1 MTKAARWLIGA
12 VLSLV
17 FIPGSVFASLEA
29 GSVTFESLS
38 SPPFYFKATVGYEIF
53 APGDATSPAPSA
65 TDFTYAYTLTNQLA
79 APPAGSINVPVDRL
93 AIGVGS
99 SASITATSSTGAG
112 VPPSGI
118 DTSVPTKVQFQFFA
132 SSLNPGDSSNKLIM
146 HSPNGPGDV
155 TATVAF
161 SGFSDDQLL
170 RGPFTLPTKNFACYD
185 VNKVEV
191 EIEKNKAGKD
201 KLEIQKGAISFNS
214 GDSFDPAS
222 DIVQLDLNNGDFS
235 LSIPAGSFEQKGS
248 KADYK
253 YKTGSGVVPQVKF
266 RLNLDKAEW
275 SVKVKKTDLSLFM
288 GATNLTVTLM
298 VGDVKGQTTVPLTV
312 HKENTNEQEL
322 EFKRS
327 PRFECPKLRADDS
340 SAVNDVSGLGH
351 GHHRRSCMS
360 SFTVTYRMG
369 QPDQEVLSLFGGD
382 IGHPETTLITTAG
395 PSATFHTSCSQCLQ
409 CGQTDVSGE
418 FTITEISD
426 ATGKMT
432 SRCGNVDPSCDI
444 TPTQ

>member
-1 MTKAARWLIGA
+1 MMKASRWLVGA
-12 VLSLV
+12 VLALSFV
-17 FIPGSVFASLEA
+17 PASVFASLEA

-38 SPPFYFKATVGYEIF
+38 SPPFYFKATVDYEIF

-93 AIGVGS
+93 DIGVGS
-99 SASITATSSTGAG
+99 SASITSTGNTGAG
-112 VPPSGI
+112 IPPSGV
-118 DTSVPTKVQFQFFA
+118 DTGIPSVVGFQFFA
-132 SSLNPGDSSNKLIM
+132 PSLNAGDSSNQLII

-170 RGPFTLPTKNFACYD
+170 RGPFTLPAKDFACYD
-185 VNKVEV
+185 VNKVEI
-191 EIEKNKAGKD
+191 EIKKNKAGKD

-214 GDSFDPAS
+214 GDVFDPAS
-222 DIVQLDLNNGDFS
+222 DIVKLDLNNGDFS

-253 YKTGSGVVPQVKF
+253 YKTGSGVVPEVKF

-275 SVKVKKTDLSLFM
+275 SVKIKKTDLSLFL
-288 GATNLTVTLM
+288 GATDLSVTLM
-298 VGDVKGQTTVPLTV
+298 VGDVKGQTSVPLTPE
-312 HKENTNEQEL
+312 KDNADEQEL

-327 PRFECPKLRADDS
+327 PRYECPKLRPDDS
-340 SAVNDVSGLGH
+340 SAANDVSGLGH
-351 GHHRRSCMS
+351 GHHKRSCMS

-369 QPDQEVLSLFGGD
+369 QVDQEIISLFGGD
-382 IGHPETTLITTAG
+382 IGHPETALITTAG

-409 CGQTDVSGE
+409 CGQTDASGD

-444 TPTQ
+444 TPAQ

>member
-1 MTKAARWLIGA
+1 MKKAVSWLMGA
-12 VLSLV
+12 VLSLA
-17 FIPGSVFASLEA
+17 FIPGSVLASMEA
-29 GSVTFESLS
+29 GSVTFENLA

-53 APGDATSPAPSA
+53 APGDAASPAPSA
-65 TDFTYAYTLTNQLA
+65 TDFTYVYTLTNQLA

-99 SASITATSSTGAG
+99 SASITATSSIGTGI
-112 VPPSGI
+112 PPSGI
-118 DTSVPTKVQFQFFA
+118 DTSVPTKVEFQFF
-132 SSLNPGDSSNKLIM
+132 SPSLNAGDSSNKLIV

-155 TATVAF
+155 AATVAF

-201 KLEIQKGAISFNS
+201 KLEIQKGAISFNA
-214 GDSFDPAS
+214 GDSFDPAT

-253 YKTGSGVVPQVKF
+253 YKTGSGVVPEVKF

-312 HKENTNEQEL
+312 HKDNASEQEL

-340 SAVNDVSGLGH
+340 SAANDVSGLGH

-369 QPDQEVLSLFGGD
+369 QPDQEVMSLFGGD

-395 PSATFHTSCSQCLQ
+395 PSATFNTSCNQCLQ
-409 CGQTDVSGE
+409 CGQTDVSGD